1 MDFSFPLPSDGQ
13 VNWRKRTDEP
23 LMDFFK
29 EADWLSIFSDVTS
42 AEELEGFMNM
52 DCGQCFVAYNLAS
65 GTPFGFVYVYVEDEQ
80 TKKVSIHGGGWLPN
94 HAILNYRAYILLI
107 EALLQHGFKVRT
119 ACQLD
124 NVKAFRFNKGI
135 GFVNHYTSKNYRYLW
150 ISEKRLHSSAIYKRL
165 LNVKYIEPSIQSDTY
180 GKQQK

>member
-1 MDFSFPLPSDGQ
+1 MDFSFPLPIDSH
-13 VNWRKRTDEP
+13 VEWRKRTYEP

-42 AEELEGFMNM
+42 AEDLEDFMIM
-52 DCGQCFVAYNLAS
+52 DCGQCYVAYNLAS
-65 GTPFGFVYVYVEDEQ
+65 DTPFGFIYVYVEDER

-94 HAILNYRAYILLI
+94 NAMLNYRAYILMI

-119 ACQLD
+119 ACKLD
-124 NVKAFRFNKGI
+124 NEKAFRFNRGI

-150 ISEKRLHSSAIYKRL
+150 ISEKRLHSSPIYQR
-165 LNVKYIEPSIQSDTY
+165 IQ
-180 GKQQK
+180 KL